1 MLNKSLPLPVSPRV
15 VLLPEL
21 LVILLLSGCGDR
33 EERDF
38 IRGCKSGGYSTALCG
53 CIWDEL
59 QKIYV
64 NGELQQTSQ
73 DGRLP
78 PGFINNM
85 QKAGL
90 QCSKKF
96 NR

>member
-1 MLNKSLPLPVSPRV
+1 MMNKLILLKRQKFLLSPI
-15 VLLPEL
+15 LIA
-21 LVILLLSGCGDR
+21 ILLLSGCGDKN
-33 EERDF
+33 ERDF

-64 NGELQQTSQ
+64 DDELLLTSQ
-73 DGRLP
+73 SGQLP
-78 PGFINNM
+78 PDFMRNM
-85 QKAGL
+85 QKASL
-90 QCSKKF
+90 QCSIKF